1 MKDTRDLAIL
11 DHLRAARAASVAEL
25 AEAAKTS
32 IATMRRDLQRLDE
45 AGLLRRTHGGAVVL
59 DADAPFADVEPV
71 NRDAKERIAAHVVA
85 GVEDGQSLILD
96 IGTTT
101 LQVARMLHH
110 RRVTI
115 ITPSLAVYEALRDD
129 REVHLILLP
138 GDYDPVYRSV
148 SGHLT
153 TECLRS
159 VHADHALLGV
169 SGIADNGDLRDTTI
183 AQVPIKRAMMDACDR
198 ATVLADSSKFPG
210 QGIARI
216 APVSSL
222 TGVITDEV
230 PPATTAASL
239 AAQGVEVTVA

>member
-11 DHLRAARAASVAEL
+11 DHLRSARAASVAEL
-25 AEAAKTS
+25 ADAAKTS

-71 NRDAKERIAAHVVA
+71 NRDAKERIAAHVTA

-129 REVHLILLP
+129 R
-138 GDYDPVYRSV
+138 
-148 SGHLT
+148 
-153 TECLRS
+153 
-159 VHADHALLGV
+159 
-169 SGIADNGDLRDTTI
+169 
-183 AQVPIKRAMMDACDR
+183 
-198 ATVLADSSKFPG
+198 
-210 QGIARI
+210 
-216 APVSSL
+216 
-222 TGVITDEV
+222 
-230 PPATTAASL
+230 
-239 AAQGVEVTVA
+239 